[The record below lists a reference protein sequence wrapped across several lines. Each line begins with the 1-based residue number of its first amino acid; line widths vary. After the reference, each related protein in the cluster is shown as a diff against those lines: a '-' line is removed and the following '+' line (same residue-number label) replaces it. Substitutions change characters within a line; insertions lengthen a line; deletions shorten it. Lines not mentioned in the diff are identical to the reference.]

1 MLKPLHDHVVLE
13 QVTKELKTQSGI
25 ILSASDQEKPSLATV
40 IAIGEGKYEDGK
52 LKPLSVRVGDQ
63 VVYKRYATTEFKLD
77 EKEYLIIKESDILAI
92 VEGE

>member
-13 QVTKELKTQSGI
+13 QLTKENKTQSGI
-25 ILSASDQEKPSLATV
+25 ILSANDQEKPSLAMV
-40 IAIGEGKYEDGK
+40 VAIGEGKLESGK
-52 LKPLSVRVGDQ
+52 RLPMSVKVGDQ
-63 VVYKRYATTEFKLD
+63 VVYKRYATTEFKHE